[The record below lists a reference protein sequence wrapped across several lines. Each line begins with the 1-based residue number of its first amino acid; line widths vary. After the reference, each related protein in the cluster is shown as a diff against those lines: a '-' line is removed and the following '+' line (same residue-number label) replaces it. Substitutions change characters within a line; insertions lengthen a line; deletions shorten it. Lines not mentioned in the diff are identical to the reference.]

1 VTNVVNSFFLISEIR
16 IQDMLLNYSQ
26 PLEFTKLTRWI
37 NTTLTDNLPAFWA
50 VFIELVLVGL
60 LLLAFYAV
68 LAMILIYVE
77 RKITA
82 FFQARIGPNRV
93 GKFGIFQ
100 SLADVLKILIKEIIH
115 VNRVDKFL
123 FYAAP
128 FFMIVAS
135 MLTFG
140 AIPFG
145 QNLHVVDFNI
155 GVFYVTAV
163 SSLGIIGVL
172 LAGWSS
178 NNKYSMIG
186 AMRSGAQFVSYELSA
201 GFALM
206 TMVVLSGTMQFSEMI
221 ETQRYCWNIFN
232 GHIASLVA
240 FVIFL
245 ISGHAETNR
254 GPFDLPEAE
263 SELTAGYHTEY
274 SGLQFGFFYLA
285 EYLNMFIIASIAT
298 TVFLGGWMPFQVSG
312 WDGFNQLMW
321 YVPSYVWFFAKTA
334 LLIFLSL
341 WVRWSFPRL
350 RIDQLLNLEW
360 KYLLPINMVN
370 ILLMVLLVLA
380 GWTLTDIF

>member
-1 VTNVVNSFFLISEIR
+1 
-16 IQDMLLNYSQ
+16 MLLFQSEVVEISYW
-26 PLEFTKLTRWI
+26 LGKFDMFLTA
-37 NTTLTDNLPAFWA
+37 NLPTWA
-50 VFIELVLVGL
+50 VLAIEFVLVGVAL
-60 LLLAFYAV
+60 LTMYAV
-68 LAMILIYVE
+68 LALILIYVE

-82 FFQARIGPNRV
+82 FFQARLGPNRV
-93 GKFGIFQ
+93 GKYGSIQ
-100 SLADVLKILIKEIIH
+100 SIADMLKILIKEIIH
-115 VNRVDKFL
+115 VKHSDRFL
-123 FYAAP
+123 FVAAP

-140 AIPFG
+140 ALPFG
-145 QNLHVVDFNI
+145 RGLHAVDFNI
-155 GVFYVTAV
+155 GVFYVIAV

-186 AMRSGAQFVSYELSA
+186 AMRSGAQFISYELSA

-206 TMVVLSGTMQFSEMI
+206 TMVVLSGTMSFSKII
-221 ETQRYCWNIFN
+221 EGQAYCWNIFN
-232 GHIASLVA
+232 GHIPALIA
-240 FVIFL
+240 FIIYL

-285 EYLNMFIIASIAT
+285 EYLNMFIIAGIAT
-298 TVFLGGWMPFQVSG
+298 TVFLGGWMPFQIEG
-312 WDGFNQLMW
+312 WDGFNEVMN
-321 YVPSYVWFFAKTA
+321 YIPSYVWFFGKAGF
-334 LLIFLSL
+334 LIFLSL
-341 WVRWSFPRL
+341 WVRWTFPRL

-370 ILLMVLLVLA
+370 ILLMVLIVILGL
-380 GWTLTDIF
+380 TLTDIF